1 MANTLIVIEGL
12 DGSGKS
18 TQIELLKKRL
28 TDKGISVKQIK
39 LPDYE
44 DDSSMLVRMYLSG
57 EFGSKP
63 EDVNI
68 YATSSFYAVDRYASY
83 KLSLIHI

>member
-68 YATSSFYAVDRYASY
+68 
-83 KLSLIHI
+83 LCNLIILCG